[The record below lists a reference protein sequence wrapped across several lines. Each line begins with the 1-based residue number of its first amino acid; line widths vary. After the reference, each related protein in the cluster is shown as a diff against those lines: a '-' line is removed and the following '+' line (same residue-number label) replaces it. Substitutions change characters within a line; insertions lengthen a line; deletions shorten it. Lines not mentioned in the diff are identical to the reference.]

1 MTRSIAGSEIASAI
15 PRWYALVKAEPEHP
29 FLGYTWA
36 TPKTSGPGRFSWPRR
51 TNRERS
57 RPCPGR
63 AGSLGRLRLLGPQAS
78 PCAMRGKR
86 LLIIGYPKN
95 RNYDV
100 LDDGRPDIFIGHFHD
115 TEGALCPHASRACQK
130 INRGPTSMYDIG
142 LRLI

>member
-1 MTRSIAGSEIASAI
+1 MGYAENLGSRTVFLPSAGPSGRTASA
-15 PRWYALVKAEPEHP
+15 RALA
-29 FLGYTWA
+29 
-36 TPKTSGPGRFSWPRR
+36 R
-51 TNRERS
+51 
-57 RPCPGR
+57 R

-100 LDDGRPDIFIGHFHD
+100 LDDGRPDIFIGHFQ
-115 TEGALCPHASRACQK
+115 EAPMCPHASRACQK

-142 LRLI
+142 LRLIYPKALN